1 MFCNNSPENFTNS
14 GTVRNSGIRYKRKTE
29 GISLID
35 QIKVLK
41 NCSVIVSAAMVL
53 YALCYLISGN
63 WFLVILLIILGGVL
77 LIPCHFMVRS
87 ETVKQLSVFMVVM
100 IDFIIFVAQ
109 IFSREFAPG
118 AALYACSLALSAL
131 FLSRPLVR
139 LCCIC
144 SAVLFIAECVVLSI
158 MNNQLIDTPMVLG
171 ECLLAILVAYILL
184 DQAVKNSIFY
194 LTEAHNQEK
203 SSARLLGELDKKQ
216 QQNEQVLGNQQQLL
230 KQIAQISAHISKE
243 AKSLA
248 DQSDSLASGST
259 SQAASLSNVSNAV
272 EEIYRQISDT
282 ANQAAEVR
290 SASETMRRHAGDG
303 DVQMQELLSSISDI
317 ESSVQSIEATINSI
331 QSLAFQTN
339 ILALNASVEAARA
352 GTSGKGFAVVA
363 EEVRT
368 LAGHSSEAAENIMQ
382 VLNRCREAVSQGSN
396 VASKTSVAMGRIK
409 ESVEKVASQS
419 VRISDRTDSQMNAVN
434 SIKEDLGVV
443 SGIVQSNAAASQEC
457 SAMVRELSE
466 QALRLD
472 HLSKA

>member
-1 MFCNNSPENFTNS
+1 M
-14 GTVRNSGIRYKRKTE
+14 
-29 GISLID
+29 ID

-41 NCSVIVSAAMVL
+41 NCSIIVSAAMVL
-53 YALCYLISGN
+53 YALCYLISGD
-63 WFLVILLIILGGVL
+63 WLLVILLIIMGAVL
-77 LIPCHFMVRS
+77 LIPCRFMARPD
-87 ETVKQLSVFMVVM
+87 TIKWLSVFMVVW
-100 IDFIIFVAQ
+100 IDLIIFVAQ
-109 IFSREFAPG
+109 IFSQSFAPG
-118 AALYACSLALSAL
+118 AALYACSIAMSAL

-144 SAVLFIAECVVLSI
+144 SAVLFAAQCVVLSI
-158 MNNQLIDTPMVLG
+158 MNGQMIDEPMVLG

-194 LTEAHNQEK
+194 LTEAHDQEK
-203 SSARLLGELDKKQ
+203 ASARLLDELNMKQ
-216 QQNEQVLGNQQQLL
+216 QQNEQVLGNQQELL
-230 KQIAQISAHISKE
+230 EQIAQISTHISNE

-248 DQSDSLASGST
+248 DQSDSLATGST

-290 SASETMRRHAGDG
+290 SASETMRRHADDG
-303 DVQMQELLSSISDI
+303 DVQMQELLGSIMDI
-317 ESSVQSIEATINSI
+317 DSSVQSIEATINSI
-331 QSLAFQTN
+331 QSLASQTN

-368 LAGHSSEAAENIMQ
+368 LAGHSSEAAQNIMQ
-382 VLNRCREAVSQGSN
+382 VLGRCREAVSRGSS
-396 VASKTSVAMGRIK
+396 VATKTSAAMGRIK
-409 ESVEKVASQS
+409 ESVEEVASQS
-419 VRISDRTDSQMNAVN
+419 VHISDRTDSQMNAVN
-434 SIKEDLGVV
+434 SIKDDLGVV

-466 QALRLD
+466 QAHKLD
-472 HLSKA
+472 RLSKA

>member
-1 MFCNNSPENFTNS
+1 M
-14 GTVRNSGIRYKRKTE
+14 KTE
-29 GISLID
+29 EISLID

-41 NCSVIVSAAMVL
+41 NCSIIVSVAMVL

-63 WFLVILLIILGGVL
+63 WLLVVVLILMGAVL
-77 LIPCHFMVRS
+77 LIPCLFLVRP
-87 ETVKQLSVFMVVM
+87 ETIKWLSIFMVVW
-100 IDFIIFVAQ
+100 IDVIIFVAQ
-109 IFSREFAPG
+109 IFSQELATG
-118 AALYACSLALSAL
+118 AALYACAIALSAL

-144 SAVLFIAECVVLSI
+144 SAVLFIAECVVLSL
-158 MNNQLIDTPMVLG
+158 MNNQLIEEPMVLG

-194 LTEAHNQEK
+194 ITEAHSQEK
-203 SSARLLGELDKKQ
+203 ASARLLGELDKKQ
-216 QQNEQVLGNQQQLL
+216 KQNEQVLGDQQQLL
-230 KQIAQISAHISKE
+230 EQIAQIATHISSE

-248 DQSDSLASGST
+248 DQSDSLATGST
-259 SQAASLSNVSNAV
+259 SQAASLANVSNAV

-282 ANQAAEVR
+282 ADQAAEVR

-303 DVQMQELLSSISDI
+303 DAQMQELLSSIADI

-368 LAGHSSEAAENIMQ
+368 LAGHSSEAAQNIMQ
-382 VLNRCREAVSQGSN
+382 VLNRCREAV
-396 VASKTSVAMGRIK
+396 K
-409 ESVEKVASQS
+409 
-419 VRISDRTDSQMNAVN
+419 
-434 SIKEDLGVV
+434 
-443 SGIVQSNAAASQEC
+443 SGQ
-457 SAMVRELSE
+457 
-466 QALRLD
+466 
-472 HLSKA
+472 

>member
-1 MFCNNSPENFTNS
+1 M
-14 GTVRNSGIRYKRKTE
+14 
-29 GISLID
+29 ID

-41 NCSVIVSAAMVL
+41 NCSIIVSVAMVL

-63 WFLVILLIILGGVL
+63 WLLVVVLILMGAVL
-77 LIPCHFMVRS
+77 LIPCLFMVRP
-87 ETVKQLSVFMVVM
+87 ETIKWLSIFMVVW
-100 IDFIIFVAQ
+100 IDVIIFVAQ
-109 IFSREFAPG
+109 IFSQELAT
-118 AALYACSLALSAL
+118 ASALYACAIALSAL

-144 SAVLFIAECVVLSI
+144 SAVLFIAECVVLSL
-158 MNNQLIDTPMVLG
+158 MNNQLIEEPMVLG

-194 LTEAHNQEK
+194 ITEAYSQEK
-203 SSARLLGELDKKQ
+203 ASARLLGELDKKQ
-216 QQNEQVLGNQQQLL
+216 KQNEQVLGDQQQLL
-230 KQIAQISAHISKE
+230 EQIAQIATHISSE

-248 DQSDSLASGST
+248 DQSDSLATGST
-259 SQAASLSNVSNAV
+259 SQASSLSNVSNAV

-282 ANQAAEVR
+282 ADQAAEVR

-303 DVQMQELLSSISDI
+303 DAQMQELLSSIADI

-368 LAGHSSEAAENIMQ
+368 LAGHSSEAAQNIMQ
-382 VLNRCREAVSQGSN
+382 VLNRCREAVNQGSN
-396 VASKTSVAMGRIK
+396 VATKTSVAMGRIK
-409 ESVEKVASQS
+409 ESVEEVASQS
-419 VRISDRTDSQMNAVN
+419 VCISDRTGSQMNDVN
-434 SIKEDLGVV
+434 SIKDDLGVV

-466 QALRLD
+466 QAHRLD